1 MGRVILDVYQE
12 AMEVKEGIH
21 IDGSAIFM
29 GYKISKR
36 KDESVTISET
46 GTRYLGSGYRAAPE
60 EYIKVFL
67 KKGWINGAKHLYLSK
82 YQSMS
87 EHTDERISNFAKSK
101 LNKYYERFSKV
112 K

>member
-12 AMEVKEGIH
+12 AIKVKEGIH
-21 IDGSAIFM
+21 IDDSAIFM

-36 KDESVTISET
+36 KDGSITIAET

-67 KKGWINGAKHLYLSK
+67 EKGWINGAKHLYLSK

>member
-1 MGRVILDVYQE
+1 MGRIILDVYQE
-12 AMEVKEGIH
+12 AIKAKEGIH
-21 IDGSAIFM
+21 IDDSAIFM

-36 KDESVTISET
+36 EDESITISET
-46 GTRYLGSGYRAAPE
+46 GRRYHGSGYKLAPE

-67 KKGWINGAKHLYLSK
+67 EKGWINGAKHLYLSK